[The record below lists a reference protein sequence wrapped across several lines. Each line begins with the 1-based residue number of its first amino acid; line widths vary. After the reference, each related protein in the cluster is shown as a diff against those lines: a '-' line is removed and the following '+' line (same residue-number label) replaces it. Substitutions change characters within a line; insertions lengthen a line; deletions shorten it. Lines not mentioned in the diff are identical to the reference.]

1 MLRRDDPWRSL
12 VLELNSKETGLRV
25 VHVLL
30 SLGIFMLHL
39 FLGFSGVQM
48 WFRFS
53 ISFTSIVYLAAS
65 IVRDN
70 HNSLLESV
78 IDNVL

>member
-39 FLGFSGVQM
+39 FLRFSGVQM